1 MPCHPHHDPCA
12 CFCINLYLFIRTFST
27 LDLFWHLLII
37 IITIFMGNQQSFP
50 YESSLTRTRVGPTHS
65 HSLQRSRSIRSQL
78 EEPHAPAEKSYL
90 PKGMERAHRNLER
103 PLPSHGEPLPSNSGV
118 ESPLWGWYINTTP
131 PTPEMYHSR
140 SSGKQHI
147 SATTPSMPTSVPVS
161 ASAPMPNLV
170 FQGLQDKN
178 REALTAFPT
187 VPL

>member
-1 MPCHPHHDPCA
+1 M
-12 CFCINLYLFIRTFST
+12 RTFST
-27 LDLFWHLLII
+27 LDLFWHLLIF
-37 IITIFMGNQQSFP
+37 IITIIMGNQQSFP

-103 PLPSHGEPLPSNSGV
+103 PLPSHGEPLPSNNGV

-161 ASAPMPNLV
+161 ASAPLPNLV